1 MTNQNSKQKTAPA
14 HTQQAQSAI
23 DSGVVEALRQRLP
36 QGVKVLMIDNYD

>member
-14 HTQQAQSAI
+14 QMQQAQPAI

>member
-1 MTNQNSKQKTAPA
+1 MTNQNSKQKTAPD

-36 QGVKVLMIDNYD
+36 QGVKVLMVDNYD

>member
-1 MTNQNSKQKTAPA
+1 MTNQNSKPKTAPA
-14 HTQQAQSAI
+14 QAQQAQPAI